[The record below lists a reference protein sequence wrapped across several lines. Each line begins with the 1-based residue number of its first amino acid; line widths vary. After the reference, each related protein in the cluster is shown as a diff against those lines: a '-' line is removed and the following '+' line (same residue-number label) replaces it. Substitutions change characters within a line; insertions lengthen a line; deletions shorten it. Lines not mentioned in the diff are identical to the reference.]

1 MISPFPLRQ
10 DTPPGAGDDADRC
23 TVPPITR
30 DAGNTAAMP
39 PPGSTLS
46 R

>member
-1 MISPFPLRQ
+1 MIIPFPLRQ
-10 DTPPGAGDDADRC
+10 DTSPGAGDDADRC
-23 TVPPITR
+23 TVPPMTR
-30 DAGNTAAMP
+30 AAGSTEAMK